1 MKKSYFL
8 LLLFCTTIVFAQP
21 ANYYTSTTGLTGWA
35 LKTQLKKIIDN
46 NVDGLSPEYRH
57 MDRGYGSGNTLPLD
71 GLWLAYETTDRDNGL
86 GAGYENDN
94 TIVDMYSENPTGNDP
109 YTFDFRTE
117 QCGTNGAEGACY
129 NREHLVPQAYFD
141 HIGTAF
147 MRNDPHHV
155 VPTDSKVNGWRDNW
169 PFGVVG
175 NVTTSPCNSGAT
187 NTPCNTLNGSKKG
200 NNINSG
206 YAAGF
211 STTVFEPVDAF
222 KGDIAR
228 CVLYFG
234 TRYEDQMDDFYG
246 GATVA
251 SKAMFDGSINNVFS
265 PTFLNILLTWHQQD
279 PPSIKEI
286 IRNNAIYTFQGNRN
300 PFIDH
305 PEYVCL
311 IWNTACAALSNGE
324 FLLADSDFHIY
335 PNPSNGNFK
344 IEYDKTIGDINV
356 EVYSILGQKV
366 FEKQNINDNTISI
379 DRLQSGV
386 YLVKIDKDSKS
397 IIKKIIIN

>member
-1 MKKSYFL
+1 MKKNYILIL
-8 LLLFCTTIVFAQP
+8 LLSTFIGFAQIP
-21 ANYYTSTTGLTGWA
+21 VGYYNTATGSGYT
-35 LKTQLKKIIDN
+35 LKTQLKTIITN
-46 NVDGLSPEYRH
+46 GH
-57 MDRGYGSGNTLPLD
+57 IDRGYGSGTSQTNN
-71 GLWLAYETTDRDNGL
+71 GLWTAYGTTDRDNGI
-86 GAGYENDN
+86 GYENDN
-94 TIVDMYSENPTGNDP
+94 TIVDMYSENPTGSDP
-109 YTFDFRTE
+109 YTFLYNSE
-117 QCGTNGAEGACY
+117 QCGTNGPEGACY

-141 HIGTAF
+141 HYQTNP

-169 PFGVVG
+169 PFGVVE
-175 NVTTSPCNSGAT
+175 NSTTSPCNSGAT
-187 NTPCNTLNGSKKG
+187 NTPCNTQNGSKKG

-206 YAAGF
+206 YASGF
-211 STTVFEPVDAF
+211 SGTVFEPVDAF

-234 TRYEDQMDDFYG
+234 TRYEDLMDDFYN

-251 SKAMFDGSINNVFS
+251 SKAMFDGSIDNVFS

-279 PPSIKEI
+279 PPSTKEI

-324 FLLADSDFHIY
+324 FLLADSDFHVY
-335 PNPSNGNFK
+335 PNPSNGNFN
-344 IEYDKTIGDINV
+344 IEYDSAIGKINV
-356 EVYSILGQKV
+356 EIFSIRGQKF
-366 FEKQNINDNTISI
+366 FEK
-379 DRLQSGV
+379 
-386 YLVKIDKDSKS
+386 
-397 IIKKIIIN
+397 